1 MRAAIGAIIE
11 QCRDFG
17 YILNENFSEI
27 PYETYSAGKLEDL
40 MLVFAQELQ
49 TNAYNQALE
58 DAIRVAS
65 GYQQLGKAM
74 LSRTG
79 MPYYSG
85 ISYATASIIGEIKGL
100 NK

>member
-65 GYQQLGKAM
+65 GYQQLGKPACHIIAE
-74 LSRTG
+74 L
-79 MPYYSG
+79 
-85 ISYATASIIGEIKGL
+85 ATQLLVLLEKL
-100 NK
+100 KD

>member
-11 QCRDFG
+11 KCETTG
-17 YILNENFSEI
+17 YMLDYWLREI

-79 MPYYSG
+79 
-85 ISYATASIIGEIKGL
+85 L
-100 NK
+100 Q